1 NMQLPVRCSR
11 RIFLAVCVILFVGCT
26 AQGAPAQ
33 RARYKRV
40 RCRPDAWSP
49 NCVEETGP
57 WFQLHD
63 GAANRILPMKRYQEL
78 RDAFPLSE
86 ELSGSGWD
94 AALEPGSGSG
104 AESIPAA
111 RAAQQVTLVT
121 GFLLFHISLQPF
133 KDQLQLHVTNTF

>member
-1 NMQLPVRCSR
+1 M
-11 RIFLAVCVILFVGCT
+11 
-26 AQGAPAQ
+26 
-33 RARYKRV
+33 

-63 GAANRILPMKRYQEL
+63 GAANRILPPLADPALMKRYQEL

-86 ELSGSGWD
+86 EPSGSGWD

-111 RAAQQVTLVT
+111 RAAQRYELPPGMELRLQDEA
-121 GFLLFHISLQPF
+121 LLP
-133 KDQLQLHVTNTF
+133 